1 MRKKELLNS
10 IENPDAQLA
19 MEAQAG
25 NVDAEETL
33 IRKYSS
39 LVISKTKAY
48 FMAGA
53 DSIDLIQ

>member
-33 IRKYSS
+33 IRRGCGVGRQWRFECSG
-39 LVISKTKAY
+39 IS
-48 FMAGA
+48 
-53 DSIDLIQ
+53 D